1 MHMKITVN
9 FLGTLSKYTG
19 AELIEIEL
27 DEDARYGDLLAELN
41 RRYGDKFPAKCWDK
55 EKCDFVKPISAIGS
69 NGDIEARDTPL
80 AGHDEINILIPIS
93 GGMDRMNTGS
103 GLKLLL
109 FNRDRSLGWS
119 N

>member
-1 MHMKITVN
+1 MKITVN

-19 AELIEIEL
+19 AELVEIEL
-27 DEDARYGDLLAELN
+27 DEGARYGDLLAELN

-93 GGMDRMNTGS
+93 GG
-103 GLKLLL
+103 
-109 FNRDRSLGWS
+109 
-119 N
+119 